1 MQSNSRRERRMMAKK
16 FGLLGKDESYQDML
30 ERTRRSSEYG
40 RAIHLQNLT
49 AQKNSGKNK

>member
-1 MQSNSRRERRMMAKK
+1 MQSNSRRERRIMAKK
-16 FGLLGKDESYQDML
+16 LGFLGKDESYQNML

-49 AQKNSGKNK
+49 AKKNSGKNK

>member
-1 MQSNSRRERRMMAKK
+1 MQSNSRRERRIMAKK
-16 FGLLGKDESYQDML
+16 LGFLGKDESYQNML